1 MRGSAA
7 SPWRASIRG
16 VTHPNAA
23 PSRTPHL
30 PLLAALYTAQ
40 GLPFG
45 FFTLALPVLM
55 REAGWS
61 LTALGFLQFLA
72 LPWVL
77 KVLWAPVVDHHG
89 QRRTWLLSMQ
99 LASCALAVAMAL
111 LGFTEGS
118 VALFVAVFVFNL
130 LAATQDVATDGL
142 AVRLLDAQQRGLANG
157 IQVGAY
163 RFGMILGGGLLLW
176 VFARTNWQ
184 VTFLGMALILALL
197 TLPVWR
203 MQEPAAHAPDA
214 SSDRPLDTPSAA
226 SEAGERRSEA
236 SVAALLS
243 ASPPAAG
250 QATTEP
256 SADRPR
262 GARLALLWWHRALRP
277 GVLALAGLI
286 FCFRFG
292 DQMAAGLITPFLLDQ
307 GLSKSDLALLK
318 GAVGS
323 GTSLLGAALG
333 GWLMLRVGR
342 RTALL
347 GCGLLQ
353 AAVYGLYVAA
363 ALGGGGVA
371 LLVMATVAEGVIGT
385 MATVALYSLMMDS
398 ADPAHPGTD
407 YTLLGSVGV
416 SLATVGGIAGGLV
429 GDHLGY
435 ATAFAAGAVVSVI
448 GLVALVRWL
457 DAHPFNQRVRQA
469 W

>member
-1 MRGSAA
+1 MT
-7 SPWRASIRG
+7 P
-16 VTHPNAA
+16 PL
-23 PSRTPHL
+23 RTPHL

-72 LPWVL
+72 APWVL
-77 KVLWAPVVDHHG
+77 KVLWAPLVDHHG
-89 QRRTWLLSMQ
+89 KRRTWLLSMQ
-99 LASCALAVAMAL
+99 LSSCALAVAMAL
-111 LGFTEGS
+111 LGFNEGS
-118 VALFVAVFVFNL
+118 IALFVAVFAFNL

-142 AVRLLDAQQRGLANG
+142 AVRLLNAQQRGLANG

-176 VFARTNWQ
+176 VFAHTNWQ
-184 VTFLGMALILALL
+184 LTFLGMALLLALL

-203 MQEPAAHAPDA
+203 MQEPALHAPDEGA
-214 SSDRPLDTPSAA
+214 TAA
-226 SEAGERRSEA
+226 GGDARAATQGAAPPEPAQ
-236 SVAALLS
+236 AALLS
-243 ASPPAAG
+243 PPAPG
-250 QATTEP
+250 SATSGRE
-256 SADRPR
+256 RPTGR
-262 GARLALLWWHRALRP
+262 RLALLWLHRALRP
-277 GVLALAGLI
+277 GVLTLAGLI

-307 GLSKSDLALLK
+307 GLTKADLAVLK

-323 GTSLLGAALG
+323 GTSLLGAAIG

-342 RTALL
+342 RSALL
-347 GCGLLQ
+347 GCGFMQ

-363 ALGGGGVA
+363 AMGVGGVP
-371 LLVMATVAEGVIGT
+371 LLWLATVAEGVIGT

-407 YTLLGSVGV
+407 YTLMGSVGV
-416 SLATVGGIAGGLV
+416 SLATLGGIAGGLV

-435 ATAFAAGAVVSVI
+435 APAFAAGAVVSVV
-448 GLVALVRWL
+448 GLMALVRWL

>member
-1 MRGSAA
+1 MLR
-7 SPWRASIRG
+7 
-16 VTHPNAA
+16 VTHPLRS

-72 LPWVL
+72 APWVL
-77 KVLWAPVVDHHG
+77 KLLWAPLVDHHG
-89 QRRTWLLSMQ
+89 KRRTWLLSMQ

-118 VALFVAVFVFNL
+118 IALFASVFVFNL

-142 AVRLLDAQQRGLANG
+142 AVRLLNAQQRGLANG

-176 VFARTNWQ
+176 VFAHTNWQ
-184 VTFLGMALILALL
+184 VTFFGMALLLALL

-203 MQEPAAHAPDA
+203 MQEPPAHVPDGDQGLPGEHGTDA
-214 SSDRPLDTPSAA
+214 TQ
-226 SEAGERRSEA
+226 AGELSA
-236 SVAALLS
+236 TTSSTPTDHHATPPVAALLS
-243 ASPPAAG
+243 ATPLPAITDE
-250 QATTEP
+250 ATHD
-256 SADRPR
+256 AARPTGR
-262 GARLALLWWHRALRP
+262 RLVLLWLHRALRP
-277 GVLALAGLI
+277 GVLTLAGLI

-307 GLSKSDLALLK
+307 GLNKADLAVLK

-323 GTSLLGAALG
+323 GTSLLGAVIG

-342 RTALL
+342 RAALL
-347 GCGLLQ
+347 GSGFMQ

-363 ALGGGGVA
+363 AMGMGGVP
-371 LLVMATVAEGVIGT
+371 LLWLATVAEGVIGT

-407 YTLLGSVGV
+407 YTLMGSVGV
-416 SLATVGGIAGGLV
+416 SLATLGGIAGGLV

-435 ATAFAAGAVVSVI
+435 ATAFAAGAVVSVA
-448 GLVALVRWL
+448 GLIALVRWL
-457 DAHPFNQRVRQA
+457 DANPFNQRVRQA

>member
-1 MRGSAA
+1 
-7 SPWRASIRG
+7 
-16 VTHPNAA
+16 
-23 PSRTPHL
+23 
-30 PLLAALYTAQ
+30 LLAALYTAQ

-72 LPWVL
+72 APWAL
-77 KVLWAPVVDHHG
+77 KFLWAPVVDHHG
-89 QRRTWLLSMQ
+89 KRRTWLLSMQ

-118 VALFVAVFVFNL
+118 IALFVAVFVFNL

-142 AVRLLDAQQRGLANG
+142 AVRLLNAQQRGLANG
-157 IQVGAY
+157 VQVGAY
-163 RFGMILGGGLLLW
+163 RLGMILGGGLLLW
-176 VFARTNWQ
+176 VFAHTSWT
-184 VTFLGMALILALL
+184 VTFVGMALILALL
-197 TLPVWR
+197 TWPVWR
-203 MQEPAAHAPDA
+203 MQEPPAHVPDGDQHPQSEHGADAA
-214 SSDRPLDTPSAA
+214 DRRADPP
-226 SEAGERRSEA
+226 
-236 SVAALLS
+236 VAALLS
-243 ASPPAAG
+243 ATPPSGHGA
-250 QATTEP
+250 P
-256 SADRPR
+256 PRPTGR
-262 GARLALLWWHRALRP
+262 RLALLWLHRAMRP

-307 GLSKSDLALLK
+307 GLSKADLAVLK

-323 GTSLLGAALG
+323 GTSLLGAAIG

-342 RTALL
+342 RAALL
-347 GCGLLQ
+347 GSGVLQ
-353 AAVYGLYVAA
+353 ALVYGLYVAA
-363 ALGGGGVA
+363 AMGIGGVP
-371 LLVMATVAEGVIGT
+371 LLWLATVAEGVIGT

-416 SLATVGGIAGGLV
+416 SLAALGGIAGGLV

-435 ATAFAAGAVVSVI
+435 APAFAAGAVVSVI

>member
-1 MRGSAA
+1 
-7 SPWRASIRG
+7 
-16 VTHPNAA
+16 VTHPLRA
-23 PSRTPHL
+23 PHL

-72 LPWVL
+72 APWVL
-77 KVLWAPVVDHHG
+77 KMLWAPIVDHHG

-118 VALFVAVFVFNL
+118 IALFVAVFVFNL

-142 AVRLLDAQQRGLANG
+142 AVRLLNAQQRGVANG

-163 RFGMILGGGLLLW
+163 RFGMILGGGVLLW
-176 VFARTNWQ
+176 VFAHTNWQ
-184 VTFLGMALILALL
+184 VAFFGMALMLALL

-203 MQEPAAHAPDA
+203 MQEPPAHAPDVDA
-214 SSDRPLDTPSAA
+214 PDAHVTRPT
-226 SEAGERRSEA
+226 GRH
-236 SVAALLS
+236 
-243 ASPPAAG
+243 
-250 QATTEP
+250 
-256 SADRPR
+256 
-262 GARLALLWWHRALRP
+262 LALLWWHRAMRP

-307 GLSKSDLALLK
+307 GLTKADLAVLK

-323 GTSLLGAALG
+323 GTSLLGAAIG

-342 RTALL
+342 RAALL
-347 GCGLLQ
+347 GCGFMQ

-363 ALGGGGVA
+363 ALGLGGVP
-371 LLVMATVAEGVIGT
+371 LLWLATVAEGVIGT

-407 YTLLGSVGV
+407 YTLMGSVGV

-435 ATAFAAGAVVSVI
+435 ASAFAAGAVVSVI
-448 GLVALVRWL
+448 GLIALVRWL
-457 DAHPFNQRVRQA
+457 DAHPFNLRVRQA

>member
-1 MRGSAA
+1 M
-7 SPWRASIRG
+7 
-16 VTHPNAA
+16 THPL
-23 PSRTPHL
+23 RTPHL

-72 LPWVL
+72 APWVL
-77 KVLWAPVVDHHG
+77 KMLWAPIVDHHG

-118 VALFVAVFVFNL
+118 IALFVAVFVFNL

-142 AVRLLDAQQRGLANG
+142 AVRLLNAQQRGLANG

-163 RFGMILGGGLLLW
+163 RFGMILGGGVLLW

-184 VTFLGMALILALL
+184 VAFFGMALMLALL

-203 MQEPAAHAPDA
+203 MQEPPPHVPDA
-214 SSDRPLDTPSAA
+214 DLAA
-226 SEAGERRSEA
+226 SHEGPTGR
-236 SVAALLS
+236 
-243 ASPPAAG
+243 
-250 QATTEP
+250 Q
-256 SADRPR
+256 
-262 GARLALLWWHRALRP
+262 LALLWWHRAMRP

-307 GLSKSDLALLK
+307 GLSKADLAVLK

-323 GTSLLGAALG
+323 GTSLLGAAIG

-342 RTALL
+342 RAALL
-347 GCGLLQ
+347 GCGFMQ

-363 ALGGGGVA
+363 AMGLGGVP
-371 LLVMATVAEGVIGT
+371 LLWLATVAEGVIGT

-407 YTLLGSVGV
+407 YTLMGSVGV
-416 SLATVGGIAGGLV
+416 SLATVGGIAGGVV

-435 ATAFAAGAVVSVI
+435 ASAFASGAVVSVI
-448 GLVALVRWL
+448 GLIALVRWL
-457 DAHPFNQRVRQA
+457 DAHPFNLRVRQA

>member
-1 MRGSAA
+1 MLR
-7 SPWRASIRG
+7 
-16 VTHPNAA
+16 VTHPLRS

-72 LPWVL
+72 APWVL
-77 KVLWAPVVDHHG
+77 KLLWAPLVDHHG
-89 QRRTWLLSMQ
+89 KRRTWLLSMQ

-118 VALFVAVFVFNL
+118 IALFASVFVFNL

-142 AVRLLDAQQRGLANG
+142 AVRLLNAQQRGLANG

-176 VFARTNWQ
+176 VFAHTNWQ
-184 VTFLGMALILALL
+184 VTFFGMALLLALL

-203 MQEPAAHAPDA
+203 MQEPPAHVPDGDSTPTDPHTAP
-214 SSDRPLDTPSAA
+214 P
-226 SEAGERRSEA
+226 
-236 SVAALLS
+236 VAALLS
-243 ASPPAAG
+243 ATPPLDSTDDA
-250 QATTEP
+250 
-256 SADRPR
+256 RPTGR
-262 GARLALLWWHRALRP
+262 RLVLLWLHRALRP
-277 GVLALAGLI
+277 GVLTLAGLI

-307 GLSKSDLALLK
+307 GLNKADLAVLK

-323 GTSLLGAALG
+323 GTSLLGAVIG

-342 RTALL
+342 RAALL
-347 GCGLLQ
+347 GSGLMQ

-363 ALGGGGVA
+363 AMGMGGVP
-371 LLVMATVAEGVIGT
+371 LLWLATVAEGVIGT

-407 YTLLGSVGV
+407 YTLMGSVGV
-416 SLATVGGIAGGLV
+416 SLATLGGIAGGLV

-435 ATAFAAGAVVSVI
+435 ATAFAAGAVVSVA
-448 GLVALVRWL
+448 GLIALVRWL
-457 DAHPFNQRVRQA
+457 DANPFNQRVRQA

>member
-1 MRGSAA
+1 M
-7 SPWRASIRG
+7 
-16 VTHPNAA
+16 THPL
-23 PSRTPHL
+23 RTPHL
-30 PLLAALYTAQ
+30 PLLGALYTAQ

-72 LPWVL
+72 APWVL

-89 QRRTWLLSMQ
+89 KRRTWLLSMQ

-118 VALFVAVFVFNL
+118 IALFASVFVFNL

-142 AVRLLDAQQRGLANG
+142 AVRLLNAQQRGLANG

-176 VFARTNWQ
+176 VFALTNWQ
-184 VTFLGMALILALL
+184 VTFLGMAAILALL

-203 MQEPAAHAPDA
+203 MREPPPLAPDENQPCPGGPGVLATQGVA
-214 SSDRPLDTPSAA
+214 SRHAGAPSAC
-226 SEAGERRSEA
+226 GDRRA
-236 SVAALLS
+236 DTQVAALLS
-243 ASPPAAG
+243 ATPPRSQADVNEVANARPAG
-250 QATTEP
+250 
-256 SADRPR
+256 RH
-262 GARLALLWWHRALRP
+262 LALLWLHRALRP
-277 GVLALAGLI
+277 GVLTLAGLI

-307 GLSKSDLALLK
+307 GLNKADLALLK

-323 GTSLLGAALG
+323 GTSLLGAAMG

-342 RTALL
+342 RAALL
-347 GCGLLQ
+347 GSGVMQ
-353 AAVYGLYVAA
+353 AVVYGLYVAA
-363 ALGGGGVA
+363 AMGVGGVP
-371 LLVMATVAEGVIGT
+371 LLWLATVAEGVIGT

-416 SLATVGGIAGGLV
+416 SLATLGGIAGGVV

-435 ATAFAAGAVVSVI
+435 ATAFAAGAVVSLA
-448 GLVALVRWL
+448 GLIALVRWL

>member
-1 MRGSAA
+1 MAPAWSGWPR
-7 SPWRASIRG
+7 RASIRC
-16 VTHPNAA
+16 VTHPL
-23 PSRTPHL
+23 RTPHL

-72 LPWVL
+72 APWVL
-77 KVLWAPVVDHHG
+77 KMLWAPVVDHHG
-89 QRRTWLLSMQ
+89 KRRTWLLSMQ

-118 VALFVAVFVFNL
+118 IALFVAVFVFNL

-142 AVRLLDAQQRGLANG
+142 AVRLLNAQQRGVANG

-163 RFGMILGGGLLLW
+163 RFGMILGGGVLLW
-176 VFARTNWQ
+176 VFAHTSWQ
-184 VTFLGMALILALL
+184 VAFFGMALMLALL

-203 MQEPAAHAPDA
+203 MQEPPPHVPDA
-214 SSDRPLDTPSAA
+214 DEAPA
-226 SEAGERRSEA
+226 SEGPTGRH
-236 SVAALLS
+236 
-243 ASPPAAG
+243 
-250 QATTEP
+250 
-256 SADRPR
+256 
-262 GARLALLWWHRALRP
+262 LALLWWHRAMRP

-307 GLSKSDLALLK
+307 GLSKADLAVLK

-323 GTSLLGAALG
+323 GTSLLGAAIG

-342 RTALL
+342 RAALL
-347 GCGLLQ
+347 GCGFMQ

-363 ALGGGGVA
+363 AMGLGGVP
-371 LLVMATVAEGVIGT
+371 LLWLATIAEGVIGT

-407 YTLLGSVGV
+407 YTLMGSVGV

-435 ATAFAAGAVVSVI
+435 ASAFASGAVVSVI
-448 GLVALVRWL
+448 GLIALVRWL
-457 DAHPFNQRVRQA
+457 DAHPFNLRVRQA

>member
-1 MRGSAA
+1 M
-7 SPWRASIRG
+7 
-16 VTHPNAA
+16 THPL
-23 PSRTPHL
+23 RTPHL

-72 LPWVL
+72 APWVL
-77 KVLWAPVVDHHG
+77 KMLWAPVVDHHG

-118 VALFVAVFVFNL
+118 IALFVAVFVFNL

-142 AVRLLDAQQRGLANG
+142 AVRLLNAQQRGVANG

-163 RFGMILGGGLLLW
+163 RFGMILGGGVLLW
-176 VFARTNWQ
+176 VFAHTSWQ
-184 VTFLGMALILALL
+184 VAFFGMALMLALL

-203 MQEPAAHAPDA
+203 MQEPPPHVPDA
-214 SSDRPLDTPSAA
+214 DAAPA
-226 SEAGERRSEA
+226 SE
-236 SVAALLS
+236 
-243 ASPPAAG
+243 SPTG
-250 QATTEP
+250 
-256 SADRPR
+256 RH
-262 GARLALLWWHRALRP
+262 LALLWWHRAMRP

-307 GLSKSDLALLK
+307 GLSKADLAVLK

-323 GTSLLGAALG
+323 GTSLLGAAIG

-342 RTALL
+342 RAALL
-347 GCGLLQ
+347 GCGFMQ

-363 ALGGGGVA
+363 AMGLGGVP
-371 LLVMATVAEGVIGT
+371 LLWLATIAEGVIGT

-407 YTLLGSVGV
+407 YTLMGSVGV

-435 ATAFAAGAVVSVI
+435 ASAFASGAVVSVI
-448 GLVALVRWL
+448 GLIALVRWL
-457 DAHPFNQRVRQA
+457 DAHPFNLRVRQA

>member
-1 MRGSAA
+1 M
-7 SPWRASIRG
+7 
-16 VTHPNAA
+16 THPL
-23 PSRTPHL
+23 RTPHL

-72 LPWVL
+72 APWVL

-89 QRRTWLLSMQ
+89 KRRTWLLTMQ

-118 VALFVAVFVFNL
+118 IALFASVFVFNL

-142 AVRLLDAQQRGLANG
+142 AVRLLNAQQRGLANG

-176 VFARTNWQ
+176 VFAHTNWQ
-184 VTFLGMALILALL
+184 VTFLGMALLLALL

-203 MQEPAAHAPDA
+203 MQEPPAHVPDA
-214 SSDRPLDTPSAA
+214 DEALA
-226 SEAGERRSEA
+226 SERPHDPP
-236 SVAALLS
+236 VAALLS
-243 ASPPAAG
+243 ASPPPVDAA
-250 QATTEP
+250 P
-256 SADRPR
+256 ADRPTDR
-262 GARLALLWWHRALRP
+262 PTGRRLALLWLHRALRP
-277 GVLALAGLI
+277 GVLTLAGLI

-307 GLSKSDLALLK
+307 GLTKADLAVLK

-323 GTSLLGAALG
+323 GTSLLGAVIG

-342 RTALL
+342 RAALL
-347 GCGLLQ
+347 GSGFMQ

-363 ALGGGGVA
+363 AMGIGGVP
-371 LLVMATVAEGVIGT
+371 LLWLATVAEGVIGT

-407 YTLLGSVGV
+407 YTLMGSVGV
-416 SLATVGGIAGGLV
+416 SLATLGGIAGGLV

-435 ATAFAAGAVVSVI
+435 ATAFAAGAVVSVA
-448 GLVALVRWL
+448 GLIALVRWL

>member
-1 MRGSAA
+1 M
-7 SPWRASIRG
+7 
-16 VTHPNAA
+16 
-23 PSRTPHL
+23 RTPHL

-72 LPWVL
+72 APWAL
-77 KVLWAPVVDHHG
+77 KFLWAPVVDHHG
-89 QRRTWLLSMQ
+89 KRRTWLLSMQ
-99 LASCALAVAMAL
+99 LASCGLAVAMAL

-118 VALFVAVFVFNL
+118 IALFVAVFAFNL

-142 AVRLLDAQQRGLANG
+142 AVRLLNAQQRGLANG
-157 IQVGAY
+157 VQVGAY

-176 VFARTNWQ
+176 VFAHTSWQ
-184 VTFLGMALILALL
+184 VTFVGMALILALL
-197 TLPVWR
+197 TWPVWR
-203 MQEPAAHAPDA
+203 MQEPPAHVPDGDVPDTDAPA
-214 SSDRPLDTPSAA
+214 SSAPADATRRAA
-226 SEAGERRSEA
+226 PP
-236 SVAALLS
+236 VAALLS
-243 ASPPAAG
+243 ATPPSGHAEGVHGA
-250 QATTEP
+250 P
-256 SADRPR
+256 HRPTGR
-262 GARLALLWWHRALRP
+262 HLALLWLHRALRP

-292 DQMAAGLITPFLLDQ
+292 DQMAAALITPFLLDQ
-307 GLSKSDLALLK
+307 GLTKADLAVLK

-342 RTALL
+342 RAALL
-347 GCGLLQ
+347 GSGVLQ
-353 AAVYGLYVAA
+353 ALVYGLYVAA
-363 ALGGGGVA
+363 AMGIGGVP
-371 LLVMATVAEGVIGT
+371 LLWLATVAEGVIGT

-416 SLATVGGIAGGLV
+416 SLAALGGIAGGLV

-435 ATAFAAGAVVSVI
+435 APAFAAGAVVSVI
-448 GLVALVRWL
+448 GLIALVRWL

>member
-1 MRGSAA
+1 M
-7 SPWRASIRG
+7 
-16 VTHPNAA
+16 THPL
-23 PSRTPHL
+23 RTPHL

-72 LPWVL
+72 APWVL
-77 KVLWAPVVDHHG
+77 KMLWAPIVDHHG
-89 QRRTWLLSMQ
+89 SRRSWLLSMQ

-118 VALFVAVFVFNL
+118 IALFVAVFVFNL

-142 AVRLLDAQQRGLANG
+142 AVRLLNAQQRGLANG

-163 RFGMILGGGLLLW
+163 RFGMILGGGVLLW
-176 VFARTNWQ
+176 VFAHTNWQ
-184 VTFLGMALILALL
+184 VAFFGMALMLALL

-203 MQEPAAHAPDA
+203 MQEPPPHVPDA
-214 SSDRPLDTPSAA
+214 DPVGALEGSQATSTPSASSMHHGQRGDA
-226 SEAGERRSEA
+226 PRA
-236 SVAALLS
+236 VLLG
-243 ASPPAAG
+243 ATPPATSAHG
-250 QATTEP
+250 IDDDLV
-256 SADRPR
+256 ADRPAGHPAGR
-262 GARLALLWWHRALRP
+262 PAGRHLALLWWHRAMRP

-307 GLSKSDLALLK
+307 GLSKADLAVLK

-323 GTSLLGAALG
+323 GTSLLGAAIG

-342 RTALL
+342 RAALL
-347 GCGLLQ
+347 GCGFMQ

-363 ALGGGGVA
+363 AMGLGGVP
-371 LLVMATVAEGVIGT
+371 LLWLATVAEGVIGT

-407 YTLLGSVGV
+407 YTLMGSVGV
-416 SLATVGGIAGGLV
+416 SLATVGGIAGGVV

-435 ATAFAAGAVVSVI
+435 ASAFASGAVVSVI
-448 GLVALVRWL
+448 GLIAMVRWL

>member
-1 MRGSAA
+1 MSH
-7 SPWRASIRG
+7 PLRA
-16 VTHPNAA
+16 
-23 PSRTPHL
+23 PHL

-72 LPWVL
+72 APWVL
-77 KVLWAPVVDHHG
+77 KMLWAPVVDHHG
-89 QRRTWLLSMQ
+89 KRRTWLLSMQ
-99 LASCALAVAMAL
+99 LASCALALAMAL

-118 VALFVAVFVFNL
+118 VALFVAVFAFNL

-142 AVRLLDAQQRGLANG
+142 AVRLLNAQQRGLANG
-157 IQVGAY
+157 LQVGAY

-176 VFARTNWQ
+176 VFAHTNWQ
-184 VTFLGMALILALL
+184 VTFLGMALMLALL

-203 MQEPAAHAPDA
+203 MQEPPPHVPHADA
-214 SSDRPLDTPSAA
+214 NADGATAPPPVEPPL
-226 SEAGERRSEA
+226 
-236 SVAALLS
+236 AALLS
-243 ASPPAAG
+243 ASPPASEAS
-250 QATTEP
+250 P
-256 SADRPR
+256 DRPQGR
-262 GARLALLWWHRALRP
+262 RLALLWWHRAMRP

-307 GLSKSDLALLK
+307 GLNKADRAVLK

-323 GTSLLGAALG
+323 GTSLLGAAIG

-342 RTALL
+342 RAALL
-347 GCGLLQ
+347 GSGLMQ

-363 ALGGGGVA
+363 AMGIGGVP
-371 LLVMATVAEGVIGT
+371 LLWLATVAEGVIGT

-407 YTLLGSVGV
+407 YTLMGSVGV
-416 SLATVGGIAGGLV
+416 SLATLGGIAGGLV
-429 GDHLGY
+429 GDLLGY
-435 ATAFAAGAVVSVI
+435 APAFAAGAVVSVI

-457 DAHPFNQRVRQA
+457 DVHPFNQRVRQA

>member
-1 MRGSAA
+1 MSH
-7 SPWRASIRG
+7 PLRA
-16 VTHPNAA
+16 
-23 PSRTPHL
+23 PHL

-72 LPWVL
+72 APWVL
-77 KVLWAPVVDHHG
+77 KMLWAPVVDHHG
-89 QRRTWLLSMQ
+89 KRRTWLLSMQ
-99 LASCALAVAMAL
+99 LASCALALAMAL

-118 VALFVAVFVFNL
+118 VALFVAVFAFNL

-142 AVRLLDAQQRGLANG
+142 AVRLLNAQQRGLANG

-176 VFARTNWQ
+176 VFAHTNWQ
-184 VTFLGMALILALL
+184 VTFLGMALMLALL

-203 MQEPAAHAPDA
+203 MQEPPPHVPNADANADGATAPTPVEP
-214 SSDRPLDTPSAA
+214 PL
-226 SEAGERRSEA
+226 
-236 SVAALLS
+236 AALLS
-243 ASPPAAG
+243 ASPPASEAS
-250 QATTEP
+250 P
-256 SADRPR
+256 DRPQGR
-262 GARLALLWWHRALRP
+262 RLALLWWHRAMRP

-307 GLSKSDLALLK
+307 GLNKADLAVLK

-323 GTSLLGAALG
+323 GTSLLGAAIG

-342 RTALL
+342 RAALL
-347 GCGLLQ
+347 GSGLMQ

-363 ALGGGGVA
+363 AMGIGGVP
-371 LLVMATVAEGVIGT
+371 LLWLATVAEGVIGT

-407 YTLLGSVGV
+407 YTLMGSVGV
-416 SLATVGGIAGGLV
+416 SLATLGGIAGGLV
-429 GDHLGY
+429 GDLLGY
-435 ATAFAAGAVVSVI
+435 APAFAAGAVVSVI

-457 DAHPFNQRVRQA
+457 DVHPFNQRVRQA